1 MSAMDW
7 MFRLANRVHPWLYR
21 RTGGKGMFASV
32 QGMPVLLLTTAG
44 RRSGRRRTNVL
55 GYVRDGDDL
64 LVVGS
69 AGGEPRHPAWA
80 LNLRANPEAEVEIG
94 TERFRV
100 RAEWTGPEEQP
111 RRWQQIVARYPF
123 FGPYQQKAGR
133 TIPVIRLRRAEAPTA
148 GAPGGS
154 STTDRG

>member
-1 MSAMDW
+1 MGVARL

-21 RTGGKGMFASV
+21 RAGGKGVFASV
-32 QGMPVLLLTTAG
+32 QGMPVLLLTTRG
-44 RRSGRRRTNVL
+44 RRSGHRRTNVL

-64 LVVGS
+64 LVVAS

-100 RAEWTGPEEQP
+100 RGEWTGPDEQR
-111 RRWQQIVARYPF
+111 RRWQEIVSRYPF
-123 FGPYQQKAGR
+123 FAPYQERAGR
-133 TIPVIRLRRAEAPTA
+133 TIPIVRLRRA
-148 GAPGGS
+148 
-154 STTDRG
+154 